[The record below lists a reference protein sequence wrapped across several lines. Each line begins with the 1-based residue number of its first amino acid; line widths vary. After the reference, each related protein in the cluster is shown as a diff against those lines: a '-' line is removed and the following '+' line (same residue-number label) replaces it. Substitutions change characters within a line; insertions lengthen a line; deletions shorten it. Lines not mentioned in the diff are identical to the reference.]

1 MILERDKI
9 CLGQQLVSVRSE
21 RDRKDLVPI
30 RMSLRV
36 LPERRDVSAPIGPG
50 DHHLR
55 INEHDCCRVPA
66 SSIATGRGI
75 LPSAGSLRK
84 NTNTRRGG
92 ATTRRVLIA
101 ASRRVSP
108 PIPLADRVASNRA
121 E

>member
-50 DHHLR
+50 DHHLW
-55 INEHDCCRVPA
+55 INEHDCCRVPGLVHRDWRRHFA
-66 SSIATGRGI
+66 
-75 LPSAGSLRK
+75 LRRF
-84 NTNTRRGG
+84 T
-92 ATTRRVLIA
+92 
-101 ASRRVSP
+101 
-108 PIPLADRVASNRA
+108 A
-121 E
+121 EEH

>member
-21 RDRKDLVPI
+21 RDRKDPVPI

-36 LPERRDVSAPIGPG
+36 LPERRDVSAPAITIFGSTSTTAAV
-50 DHHLR
+50 
-55 INEHDCCRVPA
+55 CRA
-66 SSIATGRGI
+66 SSIATGGGT

-101 ASRRVSP
+101 ASRQVSP
-108 PIPLADRVASNRA
+108 PIPLADRAASNRA
-121 E
+121 R